1 MRVCRRNL
9 IDFYP
14 RQRVNLRFD
23 KIFGLGRTRTVALML
38 FFAEERGL
46 RKEEDNLEEKEFV
59 FVDVVVANIVI
70 SVFPS
75 CCEEMLFFVQGPI
88 SVVFSLLRVL
98 PFFPSFPAKSK
109 QRIRGRVKKK
119 KQKKANF
126 YRVTLRA

>member
-1 MRVCRRNL
+1 
-9 IDFYP
+9 
-14 RQRVNLRFD
+14 
-23 KIFGLGRTRTVALML
+23 ML

-46 RKEEDNLEEKEFV
+46 RKEENNLEEKEFV

-88 SVVFSLLRVL
+88 SVDVVFLLRVL
-98 PFFPSFPAKSK
+98 PLSVSSSSFSFCLSALFPFFFGK
-109 QRIRGRVKKK
+109 QTNSGQASKK

>member
-1 MRVCRRNL
+1 
-9 IDFYP
+9 
-14 RQRVNLRFD
+14 
-23 KIFGLGRTRTVALML
+23 ML

-88 SVVFSLLRVL
+88 SVDVVFLLRVL
-98 PFFPSFPAKSK
+98 PFFFLCKKANNASGVAS
-109 QRIRGRVKKK
+109 KKK

>member
-1 MRVCRRNL
+1 
-9 IDFYP
+9 
-14 RQRVNLRFD
+14 
-23 KIFGLGRTRTVALML
+23 ML

-88 SVVFSLLRVL
+88 SVDVLFLFFVFFL
-98 PFFPSFPAKSK
+98 FFPAKSK
-109 QRIRGRVKKK
+109 QRVRDRVKKKK

>member
-1 MRVCRRNL
+1 
-9 IDFYP
+9 
-14 RQRVNLRFD
+14 
-23 KIFGLGRTRTVALML
+23 ML

-75 CCEEMLFFVQGPI
+75 CCEEKLFFVQGPI
-88 SVVFSLLRVL
+88 SVVVVFLLRVL
-98 PFFPSFPAKSK
+98 PFFFLCKKANNASGVAS
-109 QRIRGRVKKK
+109 KKK

>member
-88 SVVFSLLRVL
+88 SVDVVVFKGKPVSGECGMPIL
-98 PFFPSFPAKSK
+98 AKSNLK
-109 QRIRGRVKKK
+109 
-119 KQKKANF
+119 
-126 YRVTLRA
+126 

>member
-1 MRVCRRNL
+1 
-9 IDFYP
+9 
-14 RQRVNLRFD
+14 
-23 KIFGLGRTRTVALML
+23 ML

-88 SVVFSLLRVL
+88 SVDVVFLLRVL
-98 PFFPSFPAKSK
+98 PLSVSSSSFSFCLSALFPFFFRKANKFRSS
-109 QRIRGRVKKK
+109 VKKK
-119 KQKKANF
+119 TKESKLLSRHFA
-126 YRVTLRA
+126 RVIRLCKDLLRFELPLL

>member
-1 MRVCRRNL
+1 
-9 IDFYP
+9 
-14 RQRVNLRFD
+14 
-23 KIFGLGRTRTVALML
+23 ML

-88 SVVFSLLRVL
+88 SVDVVFLLRVL
-98 PFFPSFPAKSK
+98 PLSVFLLVLVLSFRSFSFFFRKANKKFRSS
-109 QRIRGRVKKK
+109 VKKK
-119 KQKKANF
+119 KQKKAKLLSRHF
-126 YRVTLRA
+126 ARVIRLCKDLLRFELPLL